1 MGPQRTRRG
10 NNRVIGAH
18 DLVALLA
25 SELSDLTVSE
35 VGALLPCGANRYT
48 ETWAIALD
56 DDGELKSTVEIIG
69 ILRKRPE
76 GMGDTQRNG
85 SGQGVWS

>member
-18 DLVALLA
+18 DLLALLA

-56 DDGELKSTVEIIG
+56 DDGVTVAA
-69 ILRKRPE
+69 
-76 GMGDTQRNG
+76 NG
-85 SGQGVWS
+85 NIDE